1 MIRNKSKIFL
11 SVGAAAF
18 LLAWVFFNL
27 GLIKSSR
34 KPESVRSYQNWYRT
48 FEERALL
55 MLSADS
61 QESTIQADQV
71 LSSVSI
77 SIYDTLYSPS
87 VSYTAKATDSI
98 NDSTKSPRI
107 IGPAKNQDQ
116 LKKLLRLLE
125 LANESE
131 VFRNSETREAP
142 VQIKITSVISS
153 KTPSKTDQ
161 TKIFSAYVTKKEIKD
176 NTALQLLLSLFY
188 AYSSS
193 KV

>member
-1 MIRNKSKIFL
+1 MISNKSKIFSSIGA
-11 SVGAAAF
+11 SVF

-27 GLIKSSR
+27 GLIKDSR
-34 KPESVRSYQNWYRT
+34 KPESVRSYQSWYRT

-87 VSYTAKATDSI
+87 VSYTAKATNSI

-131 VFRNSETREAP
+131 VFRNSQTRDAP
-142 VQIKITSVISS
+142 VQIKITSKVSS
-153 KTPSKTDQ
+153 KLSTKTEK
-161 TKIFSAYVTKKEIKD
+161 TKVFSAYVTKQEIKD

-188 AYSSS
+188 AYSSN